1 LPWVVLFGGLVVA
14 ALATAAVT
22 SRERSIA
29 AAVAENEAR
38 NEELALVARTGPL
51 LQQSLALGDLLPV
64 FVVEIGDELG
74 LDSASISLVSESGQ
88 LTRVFSLGSGL
99 NAPEPDIVTVG
110 PPAQSVQPGEMV
122 TVPLQR
128 VGRVVGAFQARA
140 VRGLSHPQME
150 TLQAVCALLAAAI
163 GNVRLFQEEQDMV
176 ARLRDVD
183 RMKTSFIGSVSHELR
198 TSVTAIQG
206 FAALL
211 DGDVGDLDAERRADY
226 VERISRNARS
236 LGILVEDLLDF
247 ARFERSGLTA
257 TLRPVDLS
265 DLVPKVVEQLSS
277 VLDGRLVSTT
287 IEPGVVA
294 LADALAVERVLANL
308 LSNAGKYTPPD
319 SEVAIGLERNGDA
332 AVLCVTDNGPGVAAD
347 EREKIFELFYR
358 SDESARVTRGVGI
371 GLALTRQL
379 VMHLNGTVAVDDA
392 PGGGARFRV
401 TIPLANQAPSSAV
414 PSRSD
419 PAREGAGG

>member
-1 LPWVVLFGGLVVA
+1 
-14 ALATAAVT
+14 
-22 SRERSIA
+22 
-29 AAVAENEAR
+29 
-38 NEELALVARTGPL
+38 
-51 LQQSLALGDLLPV
+51 
-64 FVVEIGDELG
+64 
-74 LDSASISLVSESGQ
+74 
-88 LTRVFSLGSGL
+88 
-99 NAPEPDIVTVG
+99 
-110 PPAQSVQPGEMV
+110 M
-122 TVPLQR
+122 
-128 VGRVVGAFQARA
+128 
-140 VRGLSHPQME
+140 
-150 TLQAVCALLAAAI
+150 
-163 GNVRLFQEEQDMV
+163 
-176 ARLRDVD
+176 
-183 RMKTSFIGSVSHELR
+183 
-198 TSVTAIQG
+198 
-206 FAALL
+206 
-211 DGDVGDLDAERRADY
+211 
-226 VERISRNARS
+226 
-236 LGILVEDLLDF
+236 
-247 ARFERSGLTA
+247 
-257 TLRPVDLS
+257 RPVDLS